1 VAFAVGVGDELWRT
15 TDRGATWHH
24 VWNVSGFLVRP
35 RSVGFHPTQ
44 PGVALAG
51 ADGMYRSTDGGA
63 TWSAVTAA
71 GLRVRAFAIDP
82 ARPST
87 IYLVTE
93 QGAAVLRSV
102 TGLATVVP
110 FDAGLPAG
118 AGRSIA
124 VDRDGG
130 AVYLGTAFG
139 GLRRLGS

>member
-1 VAFAVGVGDELWRT
+1 MLVAATRLYRSLDDGQTWAAFGAGLPTPVTELQADPGSPTGVY
-15 TDRGATWHH
+15 AI
-24 VWNVSGFLVRP
+24 
-35 RSVGFHPTQ
+35 
-44 PGVALAG
+44 AG
-51 ADGMYRSTDGGA
+51 EGRVYRSTDGGA
-63 TWSAVTAA
+63 TWSAVTAT

-82 ARPST
+82 ARPAT
-87 IYLVTE
+87 IYLVPE

-118 AGRSIA
+118 VGRSIA

-139 GLRRLGS
+139 GLRRLGN